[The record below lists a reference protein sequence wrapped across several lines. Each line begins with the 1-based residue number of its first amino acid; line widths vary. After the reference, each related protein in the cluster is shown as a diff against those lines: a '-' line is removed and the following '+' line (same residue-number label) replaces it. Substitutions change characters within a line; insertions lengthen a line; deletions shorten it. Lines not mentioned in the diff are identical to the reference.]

1 LYKIRSFPQNDQVPV
16 VSAYSTFLNNTR
28 RRDLILLDRKTY
40 TLDVRVCIPKHILSN
55 GKSMNFNQ
63 EHVNIMLAI
72 ITFITALICISNNV
86 HVNIVVMM
94 LCIDLY

>member
-1 LYKIRSFPQNDQVPV
+1 
-16 VSAYSTFLNNTR
+16 
-28 RRDLILLDRKTY
+28 
-40 TLDVRVCIPKHILSN
+40 
-55 GKSMNFNQ
+55 MNFNQ